1 MSTTSDSP
9 ARAAAKAGGQSD
21 VKSAS
26 KQCKL
31 KSGTIAIVPVRY
43 ALDDVDE
50 STGKQNNPLPSNEPW
65 HPPFKVHHSF
75 YTLRQLR
82 DGWLYVYSEQNKTL
96 HEYQVSGADLI
107 KYDWGTNAPDQ
118 TPDERGTPGVSATYI
133 EHSVKET
140 LYLAFAHQRWTWRIC
155 EHMRSDVTA
164 RNQWMRRLSLGHYH
178 ATMEHQHTADISLLG
193 ERVADISSSSQ
204 SVPLDAFSGTCTPL
218 SPLYM
223 PDDSSTN
230 QADSD
235 KSNLV
240 AVKAPN
246 SEATYTAGLDKQ
258 SALFVALDD
267 VLADTSDSFLQLN
280 HHWINRR
287 AVIGDDENQK
297 KLQTAEIIRSLG
309 RARVPV
315 KELPPQVKNDIESQ
329 LDFENTLTAY
339 LSALHTR
346 QANLKGSQGL
356 AIMTA
361 SQASQSQ
368 IQNIRSQLK
377 KRWNYEVPDP
387 LSLTSTKSCDDFLKK
402 YGHIY
407 DCETIV
413 QWEKLDKFLIQI
425 GNEIQQINQKI
436 ELFFEEFTSIVEQ
449 LGVETERFG
458 IDTQTEDGQ
467 HYLYNLFFQILA
479 CVTQATVTSDLEK
492 RLKEI
497 LSIKHPKNLLALSG
511 FSFSYSLW
519 DQLNKATVQ
528 NNYFNVSPSNIDVI
542 IGRMSTWHA
551 LTTTKKIIESKFYK
565 EFLQPIQETVDAF
578 CKLGSTSNIKK
589 MMNKVTDMVL
599 PYQWINK
606 NTPEALLGNL
616 RFVFVKS
623 ILYDAPIVVD
633 PEAVKKYNS
642 VSSSIESLK
651 LNLKEYVHNTMV
663 KKGKVINPDKVKR
676 QQAKI
681 DTLKYQKE
689 LLESSLIKT
698 TNEKIMNEVKV
709 KTQDY
714 FNQKID
720 SWGERTKN
728 IWDKAGKY
736 DGISA
741 VLTMWNLMAEIAN
754 IQGELGKDK
763 SPYHVEVI
771 KKISSDFAWSV
782 SAIFQLYKNQAWT
795 ELKSID
801 SDLIELSITKLEVTI
816 GKESLEFLTVTE
828 ILALTR
834 VVAIATGLACL
845 LDSLTL
851 LKKTMNKLESP
862 LARLGYSFQFISTL
876 GIGAVSVGQFM
887 ATIMINSPIA
897 AMAAAWMTVVGAIAS
912 VLLVL
917 GLIMVCLFSY
927 SSIQKWL
934 EQTTWG
940 IHPNK
945 NWSLSDALKK
955 FISLIYEP
963 IVQTEKLPLSK
974 EEAIKLSQSGKSPD
988 EIILFHKWRI
998 TISLNTQ
1005 LVEGATIG
1013 LKIIYQSA
1021 SGQSKVIDESKGQW
1035 QALKNDEKSS
1045 NIRQYIVEFMG
1056 HSRMGCNIGIC
1067 FGIIYNLGYD
1077 KEGVY
1082 YFGKL
1087 EAGVAEAT
1095 STVHMKQTK
1104 NLEASVHQAHLD
1116 EELYAFKPLNM
1127 QFTQI
1132 KMADVDKNI
1141 PMRSIGK
1148 PTL

>member
-1 MSTTSDSP
+1 MSHHSESP
-9 ARAAAKAGGQSD
+9 ARAAAKSGGQRD
-21 VKSAS
+21 VKSPS
-26 KQCKL
+26 KPCKL
-31 KSGTIAIVPVRY
+31 KSGAIAIVPVRY

-50 STGKQNNPLPSNEPW
+50 TTGQPKNPLPGTESW
-65 HPPFKVHHSF
+65 HPPFKVKHSF

-82 DGWLYVYSEQNKTL
+82 DGWLYVYSEQNQTL

-107 KYDWGTNAPDQ
+107 KYDWGANAADQ
-118 TPDERGTPGVSATYI
+118 PADDRGTPGVSATYI
-133 EHSVKET
+133 KHSIKET
-140 LYLAFAHQRWTWRIC
+140 IYLAFAHQRWTWRIC
-155 EHMRSDVTA
+155 EQMRSDVTA

-193 ERVADISSSSQ
+193 ERVADISSATQ

-218 SPLYM
+218 SPRYM
-223 PDDSSTN
+223 PDDGSTHP
-230 QADSD
+230 ADSD
-235 KSNLV
+235 NANLV
-240 AVKAPN
+240 AVKAPH
-246 SEATYTAGLDKQ
+246 SETTYTADLDQQ

-280 HHWINRR
+280 HQWVNRQ
-287 AVIGDDENQK
+287 AVLGDDENQK

-309 RARVPV
+309 RVRVPE
-315 KELPPQVKNDIESQ
+315 KELPPQVKDDIESQ

-339 LSALHTR
+339 LSALHSR
-346 QANLKGSQGL
+346 QASLRGSQGL

-361 SQASQSQ
+361 SQASESQ

-377 KRWNYEVPDP
+377 TRWNYEVPDP
-387 LSLTSTKSCDDFLKK
+387 LSFTSTKSCDDFIKK

-413 QWEKLDKFLIQI
+413 QWDKLDNFLIKI
-425 GNEIQQINQKI
+425 GNEIQQIDRKI
-436 ELFFEEFTSIVEQ
+436 ALFFNEFASIVEQ

-458 IDTQTEDGQ
+458 VDTQTEDGQ
-467 HYLYNLFFQILA
+467 HYLYDLFFQILA
-479 CVTQATVTSDLEK
+479 CVTQATVTPDLEK

-497 LSIKHPKNLLALSG
+497 LAIKHPKNLLALSG

-519 DQLNKATVQ
+519 DQLNQATVQ
-528 NNYFNVSPSNIDVI
+528 NDYFNVSPSNINVI
-542 IGRMSTWHA
+542 VGRMSTWHA

-578 CKLGSTSNIKK
+578 CKLGSTSNIKE
-589 MMNKVTDMVL
+589 MMNKITDMVM

-633 PEAVKKYNS
+633 PKAVQKYNS

-651 LNLKEYVHNTMV
+651 LNLKEYVHSTMV
-663 KKGKVINPDKVKR
+663 KKGQVINPDKVKR

-698 TNEKIMNEVKV
+698 TNENIMNEVRV
-709 KTQDY
+709 KTRDY
-714 FNQKID
+714 FSQKID

-728 IWDKAGKY
+728 IWDKAGRY

-741 VLTMWNLMAEIAN
+741 VLTIWNLMAEIAN
-754 IQGELGKDK
+754 IQGELEKDK

-782 SAIFQLYKNQAWT
+782 SAIFQLYKNQEWT

-801 SDLIELSITKLEVTI
+801 TRLIEKSIHAIKRT
-816 GKESLEFLTVTE
+816 GKESIEYLTATK
-828 ILALTR
+828 IITLTR
-834 VVAIATGLACL
+834 IVAIATGLACL
-845 LDSLTL
+845 IDSLTL
-851 LKKTMNKLESP
+851 LKKTKDELESP
-862 LARLGYSFQFISTL
+862 MARLGYFSQLTSTTLIGFISAWQLVKSFIVESSLEALT
-876 GIGAVSVGQFM
+876 
-887 ATIMINSPIA
+887 AT
-897 AMAAAWMTVVGAIAS
+897 WMTVVGAIAS

-934 EQTTWG
+934 EQTLWG

-945 NWSLSDALKK
+945 NWTLSDALKK
-955 FISLIYEP
+955 FISFIYEP
-963 IVQTEKLPLSK
+963 SVQTERLPLSK
-974 EEAIKLSQSGKSPD
+974 EELIKLSQSGKSPED
-988 EIILFHKWRI
+988 LVLFHKWRI
-998 TISLNTQ
+998 TISLNAQ

-1021 SGQSKVIDESKGQW
+1021 SGPSKVIDESKGQW
-1035 QALKNDEKSS
+1035 QAIKNDEKAG
-1045 NIRQYIVEFMG
+1045 NIHQYTVEFMG
-1056 HSRMGCNIGIC
+1056 HSRRGCKIGIC

-1077 KEGVY
+1077 KEDVY
-1082 YFGKL
+1082 YFGEL
-1087 EAGVAEAT
+1087 DDGVAAT
-1095 STVHMKQTK
+1095 RTVNMKQVE
-1104 NLEASVHQAHLD
+1104 NLQASVHQAHLD
-1116 EELYAFKPLNM
+1116 EEPYTFKPLNI

-1132 KMADVDKNI
+1132 KMSDLDQHI

-1148 PTL
+1148 PAL